1 MVSENFV
8 FCPKKLIKNKKQ
20 NKYYIAASKK
30 EYIHMFMTR
39 ARCFQV
45 KIFRG
50 SNTGDF
56 CFLSCTFLQ
65 SPEKNYFL
73 RLIRRPE
80 LNCMNQDDEV
90 LLDQIRK

>member
-1 MVSENFV
+1 MFN
-8 FCPKKLIKNKKQ
+8 PKTSATLKKRTKII
-20 NKYYIAASKK
+20 NV
-30 EYIHMFMTR
+30 FMTR
-39 ARCFQV
+39 ALCFQV
-45 KIFRG
+45 RIFLE

-56 CFLSCTFLQ
+56 CFVCCTFLQ